1 MFCDFHTHCS
11 DVPAGQAALIS
22 SAVPP
27 GSAAEGAYYSLEL
40 HPWTL
45 PDSFHG
51 LPEVWAD
58 QLSRVCAVGE
68 IGLDKCRGPALP
80 VQMAFLRAALHEA
93 QCRDLPVVI
102 HCVRAFPELQMVLR
116 EFRISRLL
124 FHGFRGSP
132 EFLQQVRRAG
142 FFTSSARGL
151 PEDLLDCGL
160 ETDDGDTTLSGLYR
174 SFAADPEKE
183 KRLEENFRRF
193 LKL

>member
-1 MFCDFHTHCS
+1 M
-11 DVPAGQAALIS
+11 I
-22 SAVPP
+22 
-27 GSAAEGAYYSLEL
+27 SAAVLPAAAPANALYSLEL
-40 HPWTL
+40 HPWNL
-45 PDSFHG
+45 PDTFSG

-160 ETDDGDTTLSGLYR
+160 ETDDGDTALSGLYR